1 MSPSSAS
8 VRLRV
13 FVQIAAISAA
23 VLGSGALG
31 CGGGRSFDAGVF
43 RQGEHIA
50 FRVPEP
56 PASWRRLEMAQASL
70 AFRDD
75 AAGASVLVNAQCK
88 RADDDTPLAA
98 LTNHLLIGTTERQLE
113 SQTVAP
119 FDGREALQPK
129 VRAKLDG
136 VPFAFDIFVLK
147 KDGCIYDFV
156 LVAPEESAE
165 ASRPTF
171 EGWVRGFRTL
181 PGAGVL

>member
-1 MSPSSAS
+1 MRPSSAR
-8 VRLRV
+8 VRLCV
-13 FVQIAAISAA
+13 SVQVAAITAA
-23 VLGSGALG
+23 LLGGGALG
-31 CGGGRSFDAGVF
+31 CGTGRSFEGGVF

-56 PASWRRLEMAQASL
+56 PAAWRRLEMAQASL

-88 RADDDTPLAA
+88 RADDDTPLPA

-113 SQTVAP
+113 EQTVGP
-119 FDGREALQPK
+119 FDGREALQTK
-129 VRAKLDG
+129 VKAKLDG

-156 LVAPEESAE
+156 LVAPAERAE

-171 EGWVRGFRTL
+171 EAWVRGFRTL
-181 PGAGVL
+181 PGSGAL